1 MNRSDIINYL
11 SEKYHID
18 RKILQ
23 DMVPDMF
30 DFITQRVMIKGSLN
44 IKRFGTFYLKERDE
58 IKKAHPIHK
67 NQIVIPAR
75 RILSFRPVRKNY
87 LDD

>member
-1 MNRSDIINYL
+1 MNRTEIINYL
-11 SEKYHID
+11 SDKYHVD
-18 RKILQ
+18 RAILQ
-23 DMVPDMF
+23 ELVPDMF
-30 DFITQRVMIKGSLN
+30 EFITHRVMSKGSLN

-67 NQIVIPAR
+67 HEIIIPAR
-75 RILSFRPVRKNY
+75 KILSFRPVRKNY